1 MIELKPLSREA
12 IPAALEKAMRYRLLG
27 EPADAESI
35 CHDILAVEPDHQEAL
50 VTLLLALTDQFD
62 GEEARRALHEAAEVL
77 PRLRGDYERAYYSG
91 LVAERRGRAHLRRAG
106 PGAAAAAGE
115 WLREAMAWYERAEA
129 VRPPG
134 NDDAIL
140 RWNACARMLLRHAH
154 LQPPAPEPVDS
165 TFLE

>member
-91 LVAERRGRAHLRRAG
+91 LVAERRARAHLRRAG
-106 PGAAAAAGE
+106 PGAAAA
-115 WLREAMAWYERAEA
+115 
-129 VRPPG
+129 
-134 NDDAIL
+134 
-140 RWNACARMLLRHAH
+140 
-154 LQPPAPEPVDS
+154 
-165 TFLE
+165 